1 MANYKL
7 IVPFLL
13 KWEGGIANDKDDKG
27 GLTNKGITYD
37 AYKNLCSIVYKVKP
51 SLDHFHS
58 LSDDEVALMVQ
69 WYWNQAT
76 NGNQITSQRVAE
88 SITTWRWGSGT
99 LGLKWFQ
106 TMLNKEY
113 NAGLIVDGVIGKRTA
128 QFINS
133 LDEVNLFRNA
143 IKYRRNRFYA
153 IVENDKS
160 QGKFLKGWLNRLRSF
175 ASRYNEQEYFD
186 KLEQDGKE

>member
-7 IVPFLL
+7 LVPFLL
-13 KWEGGIANDKDDKG
+13 KWEGGVANDKDDKG

-37 AYKNLCSIVYKVKP
+37 TYKNLCSIVYLVKP

-58 LSDDEVALMVQ
+58 LSDDEVGLMVQ
-69 WYWNQAT
+69 WYWNQST
-76 NGNQITSQRVAE
+76 NGNQIASQMIAE
-88 SITTWRWGSGT
+88 AITTWRWGSGT

-113 NAGLIVDGVIGKRTA
+113 NAGLLVDGIIGKKTT
-128 QFINS
+128 QFINFIE
-133 LDEVNLFRNA
+133 EVDLFRNA

-153 IVENDKS
+153 IVENDPTQK
-160 QGKFLKGWLNRLRSF
+160 KFLKGWLNRLRSF